1 MTGASATADRAGG
14 LRPESVPV
22 SAKGAHPLRSQAERL
37 AWNAALDRAAKI
49 AGPQYSKADP
59 GQWSREKHRL
69 ASEINACKLKIAG
82 A

>member
-1 MTGASATADRAGG
+1 MAHRQADRACAPAG
-14 LRPESVPV
+14 LSQQTV
-22 SAKGAHPLRSQAERL
+22 SSEAASPLRTAPERL